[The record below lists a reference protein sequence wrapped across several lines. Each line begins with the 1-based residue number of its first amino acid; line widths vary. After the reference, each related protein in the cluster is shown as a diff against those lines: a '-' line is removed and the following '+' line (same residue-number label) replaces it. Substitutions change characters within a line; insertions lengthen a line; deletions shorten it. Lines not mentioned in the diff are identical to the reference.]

1 MYKLIAAGLVGA
13 SLALAGPALAQDAH
27 AGHHMAPEA
36 AAAPAKLSA
45 ESTPIA
51 DIAATPEGKAALD
64 KNLPGLT
71 AHEAYEQ
78 FKGMSLKQVQPM
90 SQGAITDA
98 SIAAVQADLDKAAK

>member
-13 SLALAGPALAQDAH
+13 SLALAAPALAQDAH
-27 AGHHMAPEA
+27 AGHDMAPA
-36 AAAPAKLSA
+36 ADAAPAKLSA
-45 ESTPIA
+45 ENTPIA

-71 AHEAYEQ
+71 THEAYEQ

-90 SQGAITDA
+90 SQGAITDD